1 MKTKLLFIVVISLFA
16 FSCSSPKYLPTSDKI
31 DVNEFGSYINVS
43 MKKGERIDGELIAID
58 SNKIVVLSSTEKK
71 CLLVSV
77 KEIKRFTL
85 QYAQPKQYGW
95 TIPVFL
101 LSTISHGFFSIFTV
115 PVNLIVTISST
126 SSGNSAFKYKS
137 KSMNYQKLKMFARFP
152 QGIPSNIPIESIH

>member
-1 MKTKLLFIVVISLFA
+1 
-16 FSCSSPKYLPTSDKI
+16 
-31 DVNEFGSYINVS
+31 